1 MIIMQDEI
9 WLEMCTIILNMQK
22 NDNVTLYS
30 THLRQNINSS
40 SLAICNDKICA
51 SAHSS
56 IIDILLG
63 RKTPVIKKDM
73 FSGIDIFFDSVEM
86 SDDLKV
92 QLAKQ
97 FAKNYIKKYLGVNK
111 TFHEIDNF

>member
-9 WLEMCTIILNMQK
+9 WLEVCTIILKMQTS
-22 NDNVTLYS
+22 NNIVLHS
-30 THLRQNINSS
+30 SHLRQNINSS
-40 SLAICNDKICA
+40 SLAVYDDKICA

-73 FSGIDIFFDSVEM
+73 FSGIDIFFDTIEM

-97 FAKNYIKKYLGVNK
+97 FAKNYIEKYLGVNK